1 MLPIINIG
9 PFALPLTELLLIV
22 GVWVATLTL
31 GKEASRRKLSANT
44 LNNLVMIG
52 LLGGVIGAR
61 LGYVLRHLDAYT
73 DTWLDILALNVHALS
88 LGDGLLFGSL
98 AALIYAQHKELPLW
112 PTLDALT
119 PGLALFAVFVGLSHL
134 ASGDAYGA
142 PTSLPWSLQIWG
154 AERHPSQVYEI
165 VAALLLFWAIQ
176 RIKSAS
182 TFPGFLILTF
192 AAVSAASR
200 VFLEAFRGDSEI
212 VFGSLR
218 SMQLA
223 GLFVLLLSL
232 AAMHLLANGE
242 PGAKLKR

>member
-9 PFALPLTELLLIV
+9 PFALPLPELLLIM
-22 GVWVATLTL
+22 GVWLATLTL
-31 GKEASRRKLSANT
+31 DKEASRRNLTANT

-52 LLGGVIGAR
+52 LLAGIVGAR
-61 LGYVLRHLDAYT
+61 LGYVLRHLDIYT
-73 DTWLDILALNVHALS
+73 DSLLDMFALNAHALS

-98 AALIYAQHKELPLW
+98 AALIYAQRKALSLW

-142 PTSLPWSLQIWG
+142 PTSLPWSLEIWG
-154 AERHPSQVYEI
+154 AERHPSQIYEI
-165 VAALLLFWAIQ
+165 VAALLVFWVIH
-176 RIKSAS
+176 RIRLAPA
-182 TFPGFLILTF
+182 FPGFLILSFT
-192 AAVSAASR
+192 ALSAASR

-212 VFGSLR
+212 VFNGLR

-223 GLFVLLLSL
+223 GLFVLLLGL
-232 AAMHLLANGE
+232 IGLHLRARDN
-242 PGAKLKR
+242 AKKKLKV